1 MTDLYYKQ
9 LVEMDEQY
17 KQKGLEILGFPCSQ
31 FGGQEF
37 KESAKTIEFVKKY
50 NVKFDMFEKI
60 DVNGASTHPVY
71 QYLKYHSVDFNS
83 NAPKAEEEKTCDEG
97 CKLASIGWNFGKFLV
112 DGEGRVVKYGG
123 PRVKPFDMRSS
134 IEQLLSKG
142 GPPTK
147 TDKEKVEQDS

>member
-9 LVEMDEQY
+9 LVEMDQQY
-17 KQKGLEILGFPCSQ
+17 KQRGVEILGFPSRQ
-31 FGGQEF
+31 FAKQEF
-37 KESAKTIEFVKKY
+37 QQSAQTAEFVKKY
-50 NVKFDMFEKI
+50 NVEFDMFEKI
-60 DVNGASTHPVY
+60 DVNGCNTHPVY
-71 QYLKYHSVDFNS
+71 QYLKYHSNEFNPS
-83 NAPKAEEEKTCDEG
+83 KAENDAASSETSVP
-97 CKLASIGWNFGKFLV
+97 SIGWNFGKFLV